1 MLKKLYITTC
11 FLLIASTATAQS
23 WWNSK
28 KVRGNGNV
36 TTEKRTTSDYDGIS
50 VGGSFDV
57 ILVKGKEG
65 NITIEG
71 EENLIEYIETEVKR
85 NTLQIKIEKGVNIRA
100 TRKLIVTVTYADI
113 DKVNLGGSGTIR
125 NEGTIKADDFSV
137 NLGGSGDIKLSIDA
151 KEVRSSLSGS
161 GNIKLMGSTNE
172 FECSIAGSGNIKA
185 YDLETNNLNA
195 VVTGSGNISTN
206 VSNKIKAKVVGSGNI
221 YYKGDPKYTDVKS
234 VGSGDIKKRG

>member
-1 MLKKLYITTC
+1 MLKKLCITTC
-11 FLLIASTATAQS
+11 FLLVVSTINAQS
-23 WWNSK
+23 WWNNK

-36 TTEKRTTSDYDGIS
+36 TTEKRTTSNYDGIS
-50 VGGSFDV
+50 LGGSFDV

-71 EENLIEYIETEVKR
+71 EENIIPYVETEVRK
-85 NTLQIKIEKGVNIRA
+85 NTLQIKIEKGINIKT
-100 TRKLIVTVTYADI
+100 TRKLVVTVTYSDI
-113 DKVNLGGSGTIR
+113 NKVNLGGSGTIR

-151 KEVRSSLSGS
+151 NEIKSSLSGS
-161 GNIKLMGSTNE
+161 GNINLMGATKE
-172 FECSIAGSGNIKA
+172 FNCSIAGSGNIKA
-185 YDLETNNLNA
+185 YELETENLDA

-206 VSNKIKAKVVGSGNI
+206 VNNKIKAKVVGSGNI
-221 YYKGDPKYTDVKS
+221 YYKGDPKYTNVKS

>member
-1 MLKKLYITTC
+1 MIRKLHITIC
-11 FLLIASTATAQS
+11 FLLIASTVTAQS
-23 WWNSK
+23 WWNNK

-36 TTEKRTTSDYDGIS
+36 ITEKRTTSNYDGIS

-65 NITIEG
+65 SLIIEG

-85 NTLQIKIEKGVNIRA
+85 NTLQIKIAKGVNLRV
-100 TRKLIVTVTYADI
+100 TKKLIVTVSYADI

-125 NEGTIKADDFSV
+125 NEGTIKANDFSV
-137 NLGGSGDIKLSIDA
+137 NLGGSGDIKLSVNA

-172 FECSIAGSGNIKA
+172 FECAIAGSGNIKA
-185 YDLETNNLNA
+185 HELETNNLNA

-206 VSNKIKAKVVGSGNI
+206 VNNMIKAKVVGSGNI
-221 YYKGDPKYTDVKS
+221 YYKEDPKFTNIKS
-234 VGSGDIKKRG
+234 VGSGNIKKKG